1 MNENMLVGTI
11 TPCACVDVVVIKH
24 CDYLYELNFNINYVR
39 DHICKPTKRKEI
51 YLIIDKY

>member
-24 CDYLYELNFNINYVR
+24 CDYLYELNFSINYVR